1 MRTFERKDGRAR
13 FWRSFRGFAVLCCI
27 CILNPPARCAD
38 PAAFA
43 RIVRLALRNSPRV
56 RAAELDLKKAQQN
69 LAIAKDI
76 FIPSLVTGGG
86 VGWSY
91 GITLTVPT
99 IFTVNAQSLV
109 YSNQQRFTIRA
120 AHAEIEAAQFA
131 LAEARQQTEEDAAI
145 TLVTLD
151 ENQSAFAALSE
162 QQGFANKLVSV
173 LDDRV
178 RAGLDSELDLHKAQ
192 RGVLQMDLQRM
203 QAEDDRASL
212 LAHLAEL
219 TGMPASELD
228 AAHDSIPAI
237 PDAHASDLSAQSE
250 FSTPGLRAAEA
261 TARAKMEHAK
271 GDANYT
277 WRPIINFAA
286 QYGRVSPINDVSSFY
301 NLHGNYNTANVG
313 VIFSFPM
320 FDRIRK
326 DAARVSMA
334 DAMRSQIDMENQ
346 RSEEAANRLK
356 MRRSVRLIETRAKM
370 AELDLTIAQDELK
383 AVGIQ
388 LHGGSGSPPLTP
400 KEEQQAHIQERQK
413 YIDLLDAQM
422 QLSKARISLLR
433 QTGQLDGWIQG
444 LAPSVGFPLAGAAN
458 VWN

>member
-13 FWRSFRGFAVLCCI
+13 YWRAFRGFAVLCCI
-27 CILNPPARCAD
+27 CILNPLARGAEPTD
-38 PAAFA
+38 FAA
-43 RIVRLALRNSPRV
+43 IVRLALRNSPRV

-76 FIPSLVTGGG
+76 FIPSVVTGGG
-86 VGWSY
+86 LGWSY

-120 AHAEIEAAQFA
+120 AHAEIEAAQLA
-131 LAEARQQTEEDAAI
+131 LADARQQTEEDAAV
-145 TLVTLD
+145 TLIALD
-151 ENQSAFAALSE
+151 ENQSALAAFSE
-162 QQGFANKLVSV
+162 QQGFAAKLVSI
-173 LDDRV
+173 LEDRV

-219 TGMPASELD
+219 TGMQESELD
-228 AAHDSIPAI
+228 PAHDSIPAI
-237 PDAHASDLSAQSE
+237 PDAQASDLSAEDE
-250 FSTPGLRAAEA
+250 FSTPALRAAEA

-320 FDRIRK
+320 FDRVRR

-334 DAMRSQIDMENQ
+334 DAVRSQIDMENQ
-346 RSEEAANRLK
+346 RSEETANRMK
-356 MRRSVRLIETRAKM
+356 MRRSVRLVETRAKM

-383 AVGIQ
+383 SVGIQ
-388 LHGGSGSPPLTP
+388 LHGVSGSPPLTP
-400 KEEQQAHIQERQK
+400 KEEQQAKIQERQK
-413 YIDLLDAQM
+413 YVDLLDARM

-433 QTGQLDGWIQG
+433 QTGQLDGWIQQQVG
-444 LAPSVGFPLAGAAN
+444 SSSVGAAN
-458 VWN
+458 LTK

>member
-1 MRTFERKDGRAR
+1 MRTIERKGGRAR
-13 FWRSFRGFAVLCCI
+13 CWRVFRGCAVLCCI
-27 CILNPPARCAD
+27 CIFTLPGRCAD
-38 PAAFA
+38 QGAFA
-43 RIVRLALRNSPRV
+43 RIVRLSLEHSPRV
-56 RAAELDLKKAQQN
+56 RTAELDLKKAQQN

-76 FIPSLVTGGG
+76 FIPSVVTGGG
-86 VGWSY
+86 LGWTY

-131 LAEARQQTEEDAAI
+131 LTEARQQTEEDAAI
-145 TLVTLD
+145 TLIALD
-151 ENQSAFAALSE
+151 ENQSALAALSE
-162 QQGFANKLVSV
+162 QQGFAGKLVSV
-173 LDDRV
+173 LEDRV

-192 RGVLQMDLQRM
+192 RGALQMDLQRM

-212 LAHLAEL
+212 LAHLSEL
-219 TGMPASELD
+219 TGLAATELEL
-228 AAHDSIPAI
+228 AQGSIPSI
-237 PDAHASDLSAQSE
+237 PYVQAPDLAAQSG

-271 GDANYT
+271 GDASYT

-334 DAMRSQIDMENQ
+334 DAVRSQIDLVNQ

-370 AELDLTIAQDELK
+370 AELDLKIAQDELK
-383 AVGIQ
+383 SVAIQ
-388 LHGGSGSPPLTP
+388 LHGVPGSAPLTP
-400 KEEQQAHIQERQK
+400 KEEQQVHIQERQK
-413 YIDLLDAQM
+413 YIDLLNARVE
-422 QLSKARISLLR
+422 LSKARVSLLR
-433 QTGQLDGWIQG
+433 QTGQLDGWVQALIV
-444 LAPSVGFPLAGAAN
+444 SNPLH
-458 VWN
+458 